1 MKEMSKILMGKY
13 FSLLRKFIGNI
24 CRKRIGLPKKLT
36 KLFKIFYLFFGL
48 IIELVGDVLF
58 FWKRFKKVK
67 IINPQKILIIK
78 FDQLGDV
85 LLSTSLLPLI
95 KNKWPELK
103 IDYLINPKVEV
114 VIKNNPQLNKIYFW
128 NNLILYFVLGRKE
141 AAKKPKLRDV
151 VRKNLAL
158 LKFLRHEN
166 YDVIINLR
174 AYPPS
179 SNFVWKLIKPKN
191 LLAFDISGC
200 SFLADYWAPYNL
212 QEEEWRNYLRLL
224 EPLGIKADEA
234 KFSSGFFNF
243 DDRGIEEKMPAVFGA
258 KKIVALAP
266 VSFDRDRLWPI
277 KNWQRVVINLL
288 QLNYQVVLTGLPS
301 QEKFLSDIVSELDQR
316 NIRIA
321 TNLSISELGSLLK
334 KSDFF
339 IGIDSF
345 PAHLS
350 LALFKK
356 TFCLVNTK
364 SYYLKG
370 YSRPKIFIDGRSM
383 IPLVENIKIL
393 PLESS
398 AAELIKLLNFA
409 EK

>member
-1 MKEMSKILMGKY
+1 MKEMSKILMRKY
-13 FSLLRKFIGNI
+13 SGLLRKFIGNI
-24 CRKRIGLPKKLT
+24 FRKRIGWPKKLT
-36 KLFKIFYLFFGL
+36 KFFKFFYLFFGL
-48 IIELVGDVLF
+48 IIELMGDLLF

-67 IINPQKILIIK
+67 IINPKKILIIK

-85 LLSTSLLPLI
+85 LLSTFLLPLI
-95 KNKWPELK
+95 KNKWPESK

-114 VIKNNPQLNKIYFW
+114 IIKNNPQLNKIYFW

-141 AAKKPKLRDV
+141 AVKKPKFRDAI
-151 VRKNLAL
+151 RKNIVL
-158 LKFLRHEN
+158 LKFLRRQN
-166 YDVIINLR
+166 YDVIMNVR

-191 LLAFDISGC
+191 LIAFDISER
-200 SFLADYWAPYNL
+200 SFLVDYWAPYDL

-224 EPLGIKADEA
+224 EPLGINVDDA

-243 DDRGIEEKMPAVFGA
+243 DDEGVEEKIPAVFEA
-258 KKIVALAP
+258 KRLVVVAP

-277 KNWQRVVINLL
+277 KNWQRVVAHLS
-288 QLNYQVVLTGLPS
+288 QLNYQVVLTGMVN
-301 QEKFLSDIVSELDQR
+301 QEKFLSDIASELGSE
-316 NIRIA
+316 NIKIA

-334 KSDFF
+334 KSEFF

-350 LALFKK
+350 LALLKK

-364 SYYLKG
+364 NYYLKG